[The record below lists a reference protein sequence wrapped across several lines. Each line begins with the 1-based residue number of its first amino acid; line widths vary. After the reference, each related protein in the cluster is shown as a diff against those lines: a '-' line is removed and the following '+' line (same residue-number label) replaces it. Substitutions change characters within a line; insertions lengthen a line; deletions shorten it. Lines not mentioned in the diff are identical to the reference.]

1 MALEQAAP
9 SCWVCLMGC
18 VFPEDMCHRTVDDR
32 TRFYCSKEC
41 MWLDES
47 NPGRYVGDR
56 NFFDRYHGW
65 ELSEL
70 VRDLGFVRADGKT
83 LIAQPHLEN
92 DNMWTLDDVKSM
104 DFHVQSPNITVA
116 EKLGLPNGSSVGLV
130 IAERSH
136 RRRAEGGGAVV
147 ERQRQRQRAGRRP
160 EVAHCTV
167 SPRVVFEP
175 IGEEID
181 CDEEESVLDAA
192 FRHGY
197 NLVYGCREGQC
208 SACKAYLLEGEVV
221 LKPYSTFALSESEE
235 SNGYTLLCRAMPE
248 EDLVVELLHFDPD
261 NYKLE
266 HEIRDGRG
274 TVTAVEALTHDIR
287 RLGAGGDRAG
297 RLRLPPGPVRGRLD
311 PRRPRRA
318 PVVLDGEPARR
329 RAHRADREALSQ
341 AGGSRA
347 CSTARS
353 SAGDE
358 LRFTGPY
365 GAFHLRDS
373 DRPILMVAGGS
384 GMAPILSLLRSLAE
398 QGSDRTVRFFY
409 GARVRAGPVLR
420 RPRSGARGTACP
432 TSSSCP

>member
-1 MALEQAAP
+1 MALDQAAP

-18 VFPEDMCHRTVDDR
+18 VFPEDMCHRAVDER

-70 VRDLGFVRADGKT
+70 VRDLGFVRTDGKT

-116 EKLGLPNGSSVGLV
+116 EKMGLPNGSSVGLV
-130 IAERSH
+130 TPERSH
-136 RRRAEGGGAVV
+136 RRRAEGRGALV
-147 ERQRQRQRAGRRP
+147 ERRRQRQGRTA
-160 EVAHCTV
+160 EVGALSV

-266 HEIRDGRG
+266 HEIRDGRA

-287 RLGAGGDRAG
+287 RLELEVTEPA
-297 RLRLPPGPVRGRLD
+297 RLLVPAGPVRGRVD
-311 PRRPRRA
+311 PRSPTR
-318 PVVLDGEPARR
+318 G
-329 RAHRADREALSQ
+329 
-341 AGGSRA
+341 
-347 CSTARS
+347 ARS
-353 SAGDE
+353 RWRTCPA
-358 LRFTGPY
+358 TG
-365 GAFHLRDS
+365 A
-373 DRPILMVAGGS
+373 
-384 GMAPILSLLRSLAE
+384 
-398 QGSDRTVRFFY
+398 
-409 GARVRAGPVLR
+409 
-420 RPRSGARGTACP
+420 
-432 TSSSCP
+432 SS